1 MKSVRVRVI
10 QFSFLALLGVFI
22 TGCIPKINPEER
34 GLPPSARVPAAGEGD
49 DFGLVG
55 PGTGPW
61 GDVGSAYGDGGLGPD
76 GLAPNEARWEGVAV
90 YFGYNRAT
98 IGISEQHKVEALGKH
113 LIEHPG
119 YYVVVEGH
127 CDERGSDEYNR
138 ALGERRA
145 LAVHDYLVTLGID
158 ANRIRTI
165 SYGEERPA
173 VPDATSEEMHA
184 KNRRA
189 EFILGAGQ

>member
-1 MKSVRVRVI
+1 MKPASAVLVRIFCLATLIV
-10 QFSFLALLGVFI
+10 FSF
-22 TGCIPKINPEER
+22 GCRTPKISKEQR
-34 GLPPSARVPAAGEGD
+34 GLPPTANVPTAPELGFD
-49 DFGLVG
+49 PVG
-55 PGTGPW
+55 PGSW
-61 GDVGSAYGDGGLGPD
+61 GTLDEPLEGALGTD
-76 GLAPNEARWEGVAV
+76 GLPANERRWEGVAV

-98 IGISEQHKVEALGKH
+98 IGVSEQHKVESLGKH
-113 LIEHPG
+113 LLNNSN
-119 YYVVVEGH
+119 YYVIIEGH

-145 LAVHDYLVTLGID
+145 LAVHDYLVTLGVD

-173 VPDATSEEMHA
+173 VPDATTEEQHA

-189 EFILGAGQ
+189 EFIIGVGQ